1 MDGEDAEPDVTGVEL
16 PDLPDASEEQGVV
29 PRVIKTIIQRRSQVK
44 QLLKKEKNPST
55 KIQLDT
61 RQKALKLT
69 ANR

>member
-1 MDGEDAEPDVTGVEL
+1 MTGVEL

-44 QLLKKEKNPST
+44 QILKTEKNPST
-55 KIQLDT
+55 RIQLDT